1 MTMKDLFKLLI
12 VDDELI
18 LRNGFKYLC
27 DWNSYGFN
35 IVGEAASGE
44 EALVL
49 IEELN
54 PHIVIVD
61 IVMPLMNGIDFTKV
75 VQERYPHIKVII
87 LSSFSEFD
95 YVREAFK
102 YGAVDYLLKPQLKS
116 EQLINLLTKIS
127 TELREHDLS
136 QRLPF
141 NPSQLLKS
149 ILIDKNNSH
158 GDLEE
163 LSSYMDQSI
172 FILIKSSLQ
181 NIPQQEKENV
191 KDKLSKIV
199 EAHLNRY
206 QYIEVCS
213 DREYYLLVNISPT
226 VEDDLYASLSILND
240 ALNKELNSIKFIVS
254 STFKTVQELEKI
266 NEQLTSKIGRLFY
279 FWNESVVFEKTVKI
293 NDGIQGEFE
302 FDMSQLIKLI
312 KGFHMDEAKKYI
324 EYYFEN
330 IKFRRLY
337 DEYDFKRLVQ
347 NIIYNIINTSST
359 LGFDV
364 SHINRGKIK
373 LFKEIDQCHDV
384 NNILNKI
391 NVLLNEISDLMNQ
404 QIERKNSIIL
414 EKVIQYVEEH
424 YNEDITLSDIA
435 DKLHINYY
443 YLSTYFK
450 NQTSENLTTYINRI
464 KIEKAQ
470 KLLRD
475 SQDTIA
481 EISKIVG
488 FSDHNYFSKVF
499 KKHVGMT
506 PSMYRRKELGWF
518 KK

>member
-1 MTMKDLFKLLI
+1 
-12 VDDELI
+12 
-18 LRNGFKYLC
+18 
-27 DWNSYGFN
+27 
-35 IVGEAASGE
+35 
-44 EALVL
+44 
-49 IEELN
+49 
-54 PHIVIVD
+54 
-61 IVMPLMNGIDFTKV
+61 
-75 VQERYPHIKVII
+75 
-87 LSSFSEFD
+87 
-95 YVREAFK
+95 
-102 YGAVDYLLKPQLKS
+102 
-116 EQLINLLTKIS
+116 
-127 TELREHDLS
+127 
-136 QRLPF
+136 
-141 NPSQLLKS
+141 
-149 ILIDKNNSH
+149 
-158 GDLEE
+158 
-163 LSSYMDQSI
+163 
-172 FILIKSSLQ
+172 
-181 NIPQQEKENV
+181 
-191 KDKLSKIV
+191 
-199 EAHLNRY
+199 
-206 QYIEVCS
+206 
-213 DREYYLLVNISPT
+213 
-226 VEDDLYASLSILND
+226 
-240 ALNKELNSIKFIVS
+240 
-254 STFKTVQELEKI
+254 
-266 NEQLTSKIGRLFY
+266 
-279 FWNESVVFEKTVKI
+279 
-293 NDGIQGEFE
+293 
-302 FDMSQLIKLI
+302 
-312 KGFHMDEAKKYI
+312 MDEAKKYI

-506 PSMYRRKELGWF
+506 PSMYRRKELGLF

>member
-1 MTMKDLFKLLI
+1 MQDLFKLLI

-35 IVGEAASGE
+35 VVGEAANGE
-44 EALVL
+44 EALLL

-61 IVMPLMNGIDFTKV
+61 IVMPIMNGIDFTKV
-75 VQERYPHIKVII
+75 IQEKYPHIKVLI

-127 TELREHDLS
+127 NEIKEPMTS
-136 QRLPF
+136 KPTPF

-149 ILIDKNNSH
+149 ILIDKKNLQ
-158 GDLEE
+158 DIELEE
-163 LSSYMDQSI
+163 LSKHLPQPI
-172 FILIKSSLQ
+172 FILMKSSLQ
-181 NIPQQEKENV
+181 NIPLQEKEKI
-191 KDKLSKIV
+191 KDKLSNIV
-199 EAHLNRY
+199 EAHFKKY
-206 QYIEVCS
+206 QYIEVCT
-213 DREYYLLVNISPT
+213 DREYYVLVNIST
-226 VEDDLYASLSILND
+226 AVEDEFYDSMIRLNQ
-240 ALNKELNSIKFIVS
+240 ALNNELNSIKFIVS
-254 STFKTVQELEKI
+254 SKFKTVQELTEI

-279 FWNESVVFEKTVKI
+279 FCNESVIFETDIKI

-302 FDMSQLIKLI
+302 FDISQLIKLI

-324 EYYFEN
+324 NQYFEV

-337 DEYDFKRLVQ
+337 DEYDLKRLVQ
-347 NIIYNIINTSST
+347 NIIYNMINTTST
-359 LGFDV
+359 LEFDV
-364 SHINRGKIK
+364 SHINKGKIK
-373 LFKEIDQCHDV
+373 LFKEIDQCNDFIK
-384 NNILNKI
+384 ILDKV
-391 NVLLNEISDLMNQ
+391 NVLLDEITEIINL

-414 EKVIQYVEEH
+414 EKIIQYVEEH

-435 DKLHINYY
+435 DKLHLNYY

-470 KLLRD
+470 QLLRE

-481 EISKIVG
+481 EISKVVG

>member
-35 IVGEAASGE
+35 IVGEAANGE

-127 TELREHDLS
+127 TELREHNLS

-158 GDLEE
+158 GELEE

-172 FILIKSSLQ
+172 FILMKSSLQ

-213 DREYYLLVNISPT
+213 D
-226 VEDDLYASLSILND
+226 
-240 ALNKELNSIKFIVS
+240 
-254 STFKTVQELEKI
+254 
-266 NEQLTSKIGRLFY
+266 
-279 FWNESVVFEKTVKI
+279 
-293 NDGIQGEFE
+293 
-302 FDMSQLIKLI
+302 
-312 KGFHMDEAKKYI
+312 
-324 EYYFEN
+324 
-330 IKFRRLY
+330 
-337 DEYDFKRLVQ
+337 
-347 NIIYNIINTSST
+347 
-359 LGFDV
+359 
-364 SHINRGKIK
+364 
-373 LFKEIDQCHDV
+373 
-384 NNILNKI
+384 
-391 NVLLNEISDLMNQ
+391 
-404 QIERKNSIIL
+404 
-414 EKVIQYVEEH
+414 
-424 YNEDITLSDIA
+424 
-435 DKLHINYY
+435 
-443 YLSTYFK
+443 
-450 NQTSENLTTYINRI
+450 SE
-464 KIEKAQ
+464 
-470 KLLRD
+470 
-475 SQDTIA
+475 
-481 EISKIVG
+481 
-488 FSDHNYFSKVF
+488 
-499 KKHVGMT
+499 
-506 PSMYRRKELGWF
+506 
-518 KK
+518 